1 MIPVEMFLE
10 TSLPST
16 NKNERQ
22 SAKVVFLFVFLR
34 NHYTIMNS
42 RKINK
47 VLIAN
52 RGEIAVRI
60 IKTLSRLHIAS
71 VAVFADNDA
80 NALHRRMA
88 DEACPLGG
96 GLLKDTYLNVQ
107 KIIDAALDAGADAI
121 HPGYGFLSENP
132 ELAEACEA
140 NNLVFIGPDAHSI
153 RLMGNK
159 IEARKIAVKN
169 DIPVTFGMMGSQDEI
184 LEMADKLPYP
194 ILIKAAAGGGGKGMH
209 VVWQKDDLKLEM
221 ERASREAEK
230 FFGDGTVFVEQYIEN
245 PRHIEVQV
253 LADHHGNV
261 VHLGE
266 RECSIQRRY
275 QKIIEESP
283 SPSLDEMKR
292 RQICETAV
300 KLCKAIGY
308 RNAGTV
314 EFIVDQ
320 DLNFYF
326 LEMNTR
332 IQVEHPVTEMRSGID
347 IVEEQIRI
355 ARGKEM
361 GWTQDNIQLQ
371 GHAIELRIYAENPE
385 NGFLPSPGKVTAY
398 HEPQVRGAR
407 VDSSIDGTC
416 VVSEA
421 YDPMIAKL
429 VCHGKN
435 RQSALETA
443 GSALKEF
450 IIQGL
455 TTNKAY
461 IWEVIQNEDFVA
473 NQISTAFCATHHE
486 TLLKALNESRKKQ
499 SISDIIAVFLM
510 FDFCKKHIGQHP
522 DNVWEEIG
530 YWRYQMQITVDVE
543 GLKVPVQIH
552 VAEANKICGMID
564 GVPFVVEYIQ
574 YDNNQ
579 LKIMLNGRTETV
591 YCSINDEQ
599 KTIVNFHGLNFTC
612 FRTDQLNEALDYACR
627 DAVNDKSRL
636 VSPMPGKV
644 VKINVKE
651 GDVVAEGTAMIVV
664 EAMKMENNIV
674 ATAMAKVKKVL
685 VAEGQMVDNKMQ
697 LIELE

>member
-1 MIPVEMFLE
+1 
-10 TSLPST
+10 
-16 NKNERQ
+16 
-22 SAKVVFLFVFLR
+22 
-34 NHYTIMNS
+34 MNS
-42 RKINK
+42 KRINK

-60 IKTLSRLHIAS
+60 IKTLRKLHIAS
-71 VAVFADNDA
+71 VVVFADNDA

-88 DEACPLGG
+88 DEACPLGSG
-96 GLLKDTYLNVQ
+96 DLKDTYLNVR

-121 HPGYGFLSENP
+121 HPGYGFLSESP
-132 ELAEACEA
+132 ELVEACEA
-140 NNLVFIGPDAHSI
+140 NNLIFIGPDAQSM

-159 IEARKIAVKN
+159 IEARKIAIKHG
-169 DIPVTFGMMGSQDEI
+169 IPVTFGMMGNQDEI
-184 LEMADKLPYP
+184 LQMADTLPYP
-194 ILIKAAAGGGGKGMH
+194 VLIKAAAGGGGKGMH
-209 VVWQKDDLKLEM
+209 IVWEKADLKQEM
-221 ERASREAEK
+221 ERASREAENY
-230 FFGDGTVFVEQYIEN
+230 FGDGTVFIEQYIES

-253 LADHHGNV
+253 LADHFGNV
-261 VHLGE
+261 IHLHE

-283 SPSLDEMKR
+283 SPTLTEDKR
-292 RQICETAV
+292 QQICETAV

-314 EFIVDQ
+314 EFLVDQ

-332 IQVEHPVTEMRSGID
+332 IQVEHPVTEMRTGID

-361 GWTQDNIQLQ
+361 SWTQEAIQPQ
-371 GHAIELRIYAENPE
+371 GHAVELRIYAEDPAKD
-385 NGFLPSPGKVTAY
+385 FLPTPGKVTAY

-407 VDSSIDGTC
+407 VDSSIDGNC
-416 VVSEA
+416 SISEA

-429 VCHGKN
+429 SCHGKD
-435 RQSALETA
+435 RQKAIETA
-443 GSALKEF
+443 SRALKEF

-461 IWEVIQNEDFVA
+461 LWEVIKNEDFID
-473 NQISTAFCATHHE
+473 NKIDTSFCTTHQE
-486 TLLKALNESRKKQ
+486 ALIKALEDNRNAQ
-499 SISDIIAVFLM
+499 NVNDIVAAFLM
-510 FDFCKKHIGQHP
+510 YDFCKKQVEQHP
-522 DNVWEEIG
+522 ENVWEEIG
-530 YWRYQMQITVDVE
+530 YWRYHMQLTVDEE
-543 GLKVPVQIH
+543 GKKIPVNICA
-552 VAEANKICGMID
+552 AEAGKIKGTI
-564 GVPFVVEYIQ
+564 GETPFSVEFIQ
-574 YDNNQ
+574 YEHNQ

-612 FRTDQLNEALDYACR
+612 FRTDQLNDTMDYACKES
-627 DAVNDKSRL
+627 VNDKSRL

-651 GDVVAEGTAMIVV
+651 GDEVKEGMIMMVV

-674 ATAMAKVKKVL
+674 ASGKAKVKRIFVE
-685 VAEGQMVDNKMQ
+685 EGQMVDNKMQ

>member
-1 MIPVEMFLE
+1 
-10 TSLPST
+10 
-16 NKNERQ
+16 
-22 SAKVVFLFVFLR
+22 
-34 NHYTIMNS
+34 MNS

-60 IKTLSRLHIAS
+60 IKTLRRLHIAS

-88 DEACPLGG
+88 DEACPLGNG
-96 GLLKDTYLNVQ
+96 TLKDTYLNIQ
-107 KIIDAALDAGADAI
+107 KIVDAALDAGADAI
-121 HPGYGFLSENP
+121 HPGYGFLSESP

-140 NNLVFIGPDAHSI
+140 NNLIFIGPDANSI

-159 IEARKIAVKN
+159 IAARKIAVKN
-169 DIPVTFGMMGSQDEI
+169 DIPVTFGMMGSHEEI
-184 LEMADKLPYP
+184 LENADELPYP

-209 VVWQKDDLKLEM
+209 IVWDKDDLCSEL
-221 ERASREAEK
+221 ERATREAEK

-253 LADHHGNV
+253 LADHFGNV

-266 RECSIQRRY
+266 RECTIQRRY

-283 SPSLDEMKR
+283 SPTLDEQKR
-292 RQICETAV
+292 QQICETAV
-300 KLCKAIGY
+300 RLCKAIGY

-314 EFIVDQ
+314 EFLVDQ
-320 DLNFYF
+320 NLNFYF

-361 GWTQDNIQLQ
+361 GWTQENIQLQ
-371 GHAIELRIYAENPE
+371 GHAIELRIYAEDPE

-407 VDSSIDGTC
+407 VDSSIDGAC
-416 VVSEA
+416 VISEA

-429 VCHGKN
+429 SCQGKS
-435 RQSALETA
+435 RQAAIDTA
-443 GSALKEF
+443 SSALKEF

-461 IWEVIQNEDFVA
+461 LWEVIRNEDFI
-473 NQISTAFCATHHE
+473 NNSISTSFCSNHQDV
-486 TLLKALNESRKKQ
+486 LLKALNESRKNQ
-499 SISDIIAVFLM
+499 SVNDIVAAFLM
-510 FDFCKKHIGQHP
+510 YDFCKKQVEQRP

-543 GLKVPVQIH
+543 GTKVPVSLRT
-552 VAEANKICGMID
+552 AEAKKICGMI
-564 GVPFVVEYIQ
+564 GEAPFLAEFIQ
-574 YDNNQ
+574 YDSNQ

-591 YCSINDEQ
+591 YCSVNDEQ
-599 KTIVNFHGLNFTC
+599 KTIVNFHGLNFAC
-612 FRTDQLNEALDYACR
+612 FRTDQLNDTLDYACKES
-627 DAVNDKSRL
+627 VNDKSRL

-651 GDVVAEGTAMIVV
+651 GDEVYEGMIMMVV
-664 EAMKMENNIV
+664 EAMKMENNI
-674 ATAMAKVKKVL
+674 TASGKAKVKRIL
-685 VAEGQMVDNKMQ
+685 VTEGQMVDNKMQ
-697 LIELE
+697 LLELES

>member
-1 MIPVEMFLE
+1 MYFCGIIIE
-10 TSLPST
+10 S
-16 NKNERQ
+16 
-22 SAKVVFLFVFLR
+22 
-34 NHYTIMNS
+34 MNS
-42 RKINK
+42 KKINK

-60 IKTLSRLHIAS
+60 IRTLRKLHIAS

-96 GLLKDTYLNVQ
+96 GTLKDTYLNVQ

-121 HPGYGFLSENP
+121 HPGYGFLSESP

-140 NNLVFIGPDAHSI
+140 NNLIFIGPSAEVI

-159 IEARKIAVKN
+159 IAARKIAMAN
-169 DIPVTFGMMGSQDEI
+169 NIPVTFGMMGDQDEI
-184 LEMADKLPYP
+184 LAMADSLPYP

-209 VVWQKDDLKLEM
+209 IVWQKSDLKDEM
-221 ERASREAEK
+221 ERASREAMK
-230 FFGDGTVFVEQYIEN
+230 YFGDGTIFVEQYIEN

-253 LADHHGNV
+253 LADHFGNV
-261 VHLGE
+261 IHLHE
-266 RECSIQRRY
+266 RECTIQRRY

-283 SPSLDEMKR
+283 SPTLTDEKR
-292 RQICETAV
+292 QQLCETAV
-300 KLCKAIGY
+300 KLCQVIHY
-308 RNAGTV
+308 QNAGTV
-314 EFIVDQ
+314 EFLVDK

-332 IQVEHPVTEMRSGID
+332 IQVEHPVTELRTGID

-361 GWTQDNIQLQ
+361 GWTQEVIQPQ

-385 NGFLPSPGKVTAY
+385 NNFLPTPGKVTAY

-407 VDSSIDGTC
+407 VDSSIDGICTI
-416 VVSEA
+416 SEA

-429 VCHGKN
+429 SCHAKD
-435 RQSALETA
+435 RQSAIETA
-443 GSALKEF
+443 QNALKQF

-461 IWEVIQNEDFVA
+461 LWEVIKNPDFVD
-473 NQISTAFCATHHE
+473 NKIDTSFCTTHQE
-486 TLLKALNESRKKQ
+486 ALLKALLESRNNLNVNDIA
-499 SISDIIAVFLM
+499 ISFLM
-510 FDFCKKHIGQHP
+510 YDFCKKQVEQHP
-522 DNVWEEIG
+522 ENVWEEIG
-530 YWRYQMQITVDVE
+530 YWRYRMQLFVDVE
-543 GLKVPVQIH
+543 GKKIPVSIEAATAGKIQGTVGEHPFKV
-552 VAEANKICGMID
+552 E
-564 GVPFVVEYIQ
+564 FIQ
-574 YDNNQ
+574 YDNKQ

-591 YCSINDEQ
+591 YCSVNDEQ
-599 KTIVNFHGLNFTC
+599 KTIINFHGLNFAC
-612 FRTDQLNEALDYACR
+612 SRADQLNNTLDYACKEM
-627 DAVNDKSRL
+627 VNDKTKL

-651 GDVVAEGTAMIVV
+651 GDTVNEGTIVMVV

-674 ATAMAKVKKVL
+674 ASGKAKVKKIL
-685 VAEGQMVDNKMQ
+685 VTEGQMVDNKMQ